1 MLPVARSLKAVA
13 VLALVAA
20 PSAATAQGA
29 GPPEHRVYPL
39 VAGTARVPVPAGPG
53 NPLWRVQDEAG
64 RHVRDWAPADPD
76 GAVRVPKGGWFRLL
90 RRDGASGEEQ
100 AVGGRF
106 AAGLVIVV
114 TGQSQADSFFR
125 SSDASVGAFA
135 AGAGDPPLPAVTAVL
150 QECGGAMPDCGPGG
164 TAWSAP
170 PNALGSRV
178 LLADLARR
186 LGPVPLA
193 LANGAWGGAGA
204 AELAAPETPAG
215 RRLRRVAAAAAPAS
229 AALVL
234 AHGTTDALRGTSPE
248 RYGEALARIAE
259 ALRAGSAAAATPV
272 LLAPLPPLA
281 GPTRL
286 LGSGRLAAW
295 MLPTEG
301 APAWMLRAGIAS
313 TESMPD
319 EAKKRVEAI
328 RTAQHSSA
336 AALGL
341 LPGGDTAGVAPGLDG
356 VHWPPGAV
364 REAARRAAAA
374 LAEAL
379 PPP

>member
-1 MLPVARSLKAVA
+1 VLPVARSLKAVA

-90 RRDGASGEEQ
+90 RRNAASGEEQ

-125 SSDASVGAFA
+125 SDDASVGAFA

-164 TAWSAP
+164 TAWARRRTRSGAGCCSRNSRGASARCRSRWRMAPGAGRAP
-170 PNALGSRV
+170 PNWRPGNAGGPS
-178 LLADLARR
+178 AAARS
-186 LGPVPLA
+186 G
-193 LANGAWGGAGA
+193 
-204 AELAAPETPAG
+204 
-215 RRLRRVAAAAAPAS
+215 AAAPAS

-248 RYGEALARIAE
+248 RYGEALARINGV
-259 ALRAGSAAAATPV
+259 LRAGAAGTTTPV

-295 MLPTEG
+295 TLPTEG

-313 TESMPD
+313 MESMPD

-328 RTAQHSSA
+328 RAAQHSSA

-341 LPGGDTAGVAPGLDG
+341 LPGGDTTGVAPGLDG

>member
-1 MLPVARSLKAVA
+1 MVALL
-13 VLALVAA
+13 LALLAS
-20 PSAATAQGA
+20 PSAAAAQRA

-64 RHVRDWAPADPD
+64 RPVRDWAPADPD

-90 RRDGASGEEQ
+90 RRDAAGREGQ
-100 AVGGRF
+100 VVGGRF
-106 AAGLVIVV
+106 AAGLVVVV

-125 SSDASVGAFA
+125 SDDASVGAFA
-135 AGAGDPPLPAVTAVL
+135 AGAGDPPLPAVAAVL
-150 QECGGAMPDCGPGG
+150 QECGATPGCGPDG
-164 TAWSAP
+164 TAWGAP
-170 PNALGSRV
+170 TDALGSRV
-178 LLADLARR
+178 LLAELARR

-204 AELAAPETPAG
+204 AELADPATPAG
-215 RRLRRVAAAAAPAS
+215 RRLRRVAGAAAPAS

-248 RYGEALARIAE
+248 RYGEALARIVE
-259 ALRAGSAAAATPV
+259 ALRAGDAGTTVPV
-272 LLAPLPPLA
+272 LLAPLPPLR

-286 LGSGRLAAW
+286 LGSGRLAARL
-295 MLPTEG
+295 LPTEG

-313 TESMPD
+313 TAPMPD
-319 EAKKRVEAI
+319 GARNRVEAI
-328 RTAQHSSA
+328 RAAQHSSA

-356 VHWPPGAV
+356 VHWPPDAV

-374 LAEAL
+374 LAETL
-379 PPP
+379 PRP